1 MKVISGIYKGRN
13 IEGFFIDGTRPTMD
27 RVKESLFS
35 TIQNYIKDS
44 IVLDLFSGSG
54 NLGIEALSEGAKKAY
69 LIDKNKKAVDIIKK
83 NISTIGI
90 DNCHVLNMD
99 YKYSLN
105 YFNENNIKFDL
116 IFLDPPYKTDYIEKS
131 LLLIDKYSLIEK
143 DGIIVC
149 ESDDLNKIIYSK
161 EYIKIKEKKY
171 GDKYIVI
178 LRKIWYHI
186 YSRWYRE

>member
-99 YKYSLN
+99 YKHSLN
-105 YFNENNIKFDL
+105 YFYENNIKFDL
-116 IFLDPPYKTDYIEKS
+116 IFLDPPYKTDYIEKA

-149 ESDDLNKIIYSK
+149 ESDNLDKIIYSNNYTK
-161 EYIKIKEKKY
+161 LKEKKY

-178 LRKIWYHI
+178 LRKI
-186 YSRWYRE
+186 